1 MLPPRFHVVR
11 ICLMESQCNGPDSRE
26 ERVVERE
33 KIAVGAVGDLAVGRG
48 ATVELSNGDELALYN
63 IGGQFFAVENF
74 CPHRGAP
81 LAEGILCEY
90 TVECILHGWEFDV
103 RTGKC
108 LTTGGYTRAYEA
120 EIEDGSLPL
129 LIDRTAPPRR

>member
-1 MLPPRFHVVR
+1 
-11 ICLMESQCNGPDSRE
+11 MESEQNGPESNE
-26 ERVVERE
+26 ERVIERE
-33 KIAVGAVGDLAVGRG
+33 KIAVGAVEDLPVGRG
-48 ATVELSNGDELALYN
+48 ATVELPNGDELALYN

-108 LTTGGYTRAYEA
+108 LTTDADISAYEV
-120 EIEDGSLPL
+120 EIENGQINI
-129 LIDRTAPPRR
+129 LIDPKVDRPR

>member
-1 MLPPRFHVVR
+1 
-11 ICLMESQCNGPDSRE
+11 MESESKRPDSRE
-26 ERVVERE
+26 EGVAGRE
-33 KIAVGAVGDLAVGRG
+33 KIAVGAVGDLPAGRS

-63 IGGQFFAVENF
+63 VGGQFFAVENF

-81 LAEGILCEY
+81 LADGILCEY

-108 LTTGGYTRAYEA
+108 LTTDADIRAYEV
-120 EIEDGSLPL
+120 EIEDGQINI
-129 LIDRTAPPRR
+129 LIDPKVA

>member
-1 MLPPRFHVVR
+1 MLPQQFHFVR
-11 ICLMESQCNGPDSRE
+11 IYSMESERNGPDYRE

-33 KIAVGAVGDLAVGRG
+33 KIGVGAVGDLPVGRG
-48 ATVELSNGDELALYN
+48 ATVELPNGDELALYN
-63 IGGQFFAVENF
+63 VGGQFFAVENF

-108 LTTGGYTRAYEA
+108 LTTDADIRAYEV
-120 EIEDGSLPL
+120 EIEDGQINI
-129 LIDRTAPPRR
+129 LIDARVD

>member
-1 MLPPRFHVVR
+1 MLPHQFHFVR
-11 ICLMESQCNGPDSRE
+11 IYPMESERNGPDYRE
-26 ERVVERE
+26 EHVIERE
-33 KIAVGAVGDLAVGRG
+33 KIAVGAVGDLPVGRG

-63 IGGQFFAVENF
+63 VGGQFFAVENF

-90 TVECILHGWEFDV
+90 TVECILHGWQFDV

-108 LTTGGYTRAYEA
+108 LTTDADISAYEV
-120 EIEDGSLPL
+120 EIENGQINI
-129 LIDRTAPPRR
+129 LIDPKVDRPR